1 MYMAIV
7 LLLYSIISICYI
19 WLQVCTFINN
29 LLFIKQKF
37 YTITGSH
44 TIAVVKG
51 EESYDLLRSSFA
63 DVFKTINGIIE
74 TGKVCVNGLD
84 VPVEFSLG
92 GDHKV

>member
-63 DVFKTINGIIE
+63 YV
-74 TGKVCVNGLD
+74 LR
-84 VPVEFSLG
+84 P
-92 GDHKV
+92 